1 MYTMQHL
8 CGQRRAGPEVQIL
21 LNGRIGH
28 AFQVMVLLCPLKEM
42 DKSPATQNT
51 YVFYTFS
58 YTHMYTHTHI
68 LIQI

>member
-8 CGQRRAGPEVQIL
+8 CGQRRPGPEVQIL
-21 LNGRIGH
+21 LNGRIGD
-28 AFQVMVLLCPLKEM
+28 ALLCPLKEM

-58 YTHMYTHTHI
+58 YTHMYTHIHI
-68 LIQI
+68 LIQM